1 MTWLLPPAAR
11 YTTAEH
17 GKPHEQIVS
26 RATLYQMFGP
36 DGSDRIFFCKAC
48 GNVLATTP
56 AEKERIQLG
65 LAQGSLSVH
74 WLFETAGKS
83 RGQFVELSR
92 ADYNPNWNPPML
104 LF

>member
-17 GKPHEQIVS
+17 GKPQ
-26 RATLYQMFGP
+26 
-36 DGSDRIFFCKAC
+36 
-48 GNVLATTP
+48 TP
-56 AEKERIQLG
+56 AEKEKIQRG